1 MRIIVQKFGGSSLTA
16 PPTDRKKAFERV
28 LAAAEAGYRPV
39 VVVSAMGRRG
49 EPYATDTLLELLY
62 RTNPEADGLN
72 TDLLLSC
79 GEIISAAIF
88 AEGAGPTGSARP
100 GPSRVAERH
109 LYR

>member
-1 MRIIVQKFGGSSLTA
+1 
-16 PPTDRKKAFERV
+16 
-28 LAAAEAGYRPV
+28 
-39 VVVSAMGRRG
+39 MGRRG

-88 AEGAGPTGSARP
+88 AEGLGQLGLPARALAGWQSGIYTDSIHLGARVLAVDGERLRTVLRAGGKVP
-100 GPSRVAERH
+100 VVAGFQGG
-109 LYR
+109 